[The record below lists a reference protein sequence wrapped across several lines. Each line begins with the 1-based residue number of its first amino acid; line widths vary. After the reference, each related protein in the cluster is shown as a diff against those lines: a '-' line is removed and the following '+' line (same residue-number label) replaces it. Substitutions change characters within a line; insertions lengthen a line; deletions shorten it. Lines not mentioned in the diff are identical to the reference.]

1 MGRITALK
9 DNVKGDHEDSFAVSR
24 KRWGSVPNFYR
35 TLAHSPKA
43 LHHIMELSYELRKRW
58 REDPER
64 LRLMQLAIVKPS
76 MMNQCL
82 I

>member
-1 MGRITALK
+1 MGRISALN
-9 DNVKGDHEDSFAVSR
+9 DQAKGGHEGSFEVSR
-24 KRWGSVPNFYR
+24 KRWGSVPNLYR

>member
-1 MGRITALK
+1 
-9 DNVKGDHEDSFAVSR
+9 
-24 KRWGSVPNFYR
+24 
-35 TLAHSPKA
+35 
-43 LHHIMELSYELRKRW
+43 MELSYELRKRW